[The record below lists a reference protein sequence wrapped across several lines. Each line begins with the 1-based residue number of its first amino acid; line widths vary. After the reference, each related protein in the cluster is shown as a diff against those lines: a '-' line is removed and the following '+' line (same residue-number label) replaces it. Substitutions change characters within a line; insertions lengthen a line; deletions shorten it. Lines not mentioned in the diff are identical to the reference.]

1 MRALLIFPW
10 IGHIYGHSTNH
21 KLSLRMPC
29 AVSTI
34 FLITFNLIAVGE
46 GSLLDRQRTRW
57 YFIKSGVS
65 ACECSRLRLFFLSC
79 WIQHRPAKKWYFSFF
94 VGRMRWGM
102 MSTRKRQDR
111 GKKKSQRKAVC
122 VGPSKR
128 GTRGKGPGLS
138 LVGLLITRSC
148 ILTSQYWFV
157 SAGSG
162 EQQAASYELWL
173 GPADSAGN
181 VAAHP
186 PISSSASSQCQRSP
200 YLLFSIFPSFRCY
213 SLKCNWSAGPG
224 LCGTDDVKFSCRVRM
239 SWCSCVDLF
248 FHSINEGPALK
259 RKGTWTQPRITFE
272 KSKQRTTKCHPKSQT
287 RNRQ

>member
-1 MRALLIFPW
+1 MRMLPPSAFLPFLLN
-10 IGHIYGHSTNH
+10 ST
-21 KLSLRMPC
+21 SASEEM
-29 AVSTI
+29 I
-34 FLITFNLIAVGE
+34 FLFFCGKNEMGNDVDTKKTG
-46 GSLLDRQRTRW
+46 QR
-57 YFIKSGVS
+57 
-65 ACECSRLRLFFLSC
+65 
-79 WIQHRPAKKWYFSFF
+79 
-94 VGRMRWGM
+94 
-102 MSTRKRQDR
+102 
-111 GKKKSQRKAVC
+111 KKKSQRKAVC

-200 YLLFSIFPSFRCY
+200 YLLFSIFPM
-213 SLKCNWSAGPG
+213 L
-224 LCGTDDVKFSCRVRM
+224 FSKV
-239 SWCSCVDLF
+239 
-248 FHSINEGPALK
+248 
-259 RKGTWTQPRITFE
+259 
-272 KSKQRTTKCHPKSQT
+272 
-287 RNRQ
+287 